1 MRSNSIFVLSLTIGA
16 ALFLSGARPSF
27 GASRSAFT

>member
-16 ALFLSGARPSF
+16 VLFVSGARPSLA
-27 GASRSAFT
+27 ASRSAFT